1 MRTSRQYLKAVVMAA
16 AVALVVGIGAT
27 KAAAYGDGSPVAQ
40 SLVRLVRPRPT
51 RSDTLCD
58 LRLRG
63 PAIAMPF
70 RGTMIQNRWLVGG
83 PRVIPVRVYERH
95 VIERRR
101 ASD

>member
-16 AVALVVGIGAT
+16 AVALVVGVGAT

-51 RSDTLCD
+51 HSDTLCD

-63 PAIAMPF
+63 PVIGMPF
-70 RGTMIQNRWLVGG
+70 RAAALRNRWLVGG
-83 PRVIPVRVYERH
+83 PRVVPIRVFERH

>member
-1 MRTSRQYLKAVVMAA
+1 MRTSRQYLKAFVMAA
-16 AVALVVGIGAT
+16 AVALVVGVGAT
-27 KAAAYGDGSPVAQ
+27 KAAAYGNTSPVAQ

-51 RSDTLCD
+51 HSDTLCE

-63 PAIAMPF
+63 PVIGMPL
-70 RGTMIQNRWLVGG
+70 RGAALRNRSLVGG
-83 PRVIPVRVYERH
+83 PRVIPVRVYEQR